1 MSHLFK
7 ILCLLFH
14 LLFFFHFAAQACD
27 WKFRVTDEM
36 GQAVSQAHIRI
47 ETLQA
52 EGFTS
57 QQGTLLLPGHQE
69 GHYTLQVIAKHYR
82 RRTLSLHLDCATDT
96 TYTIMLE
103 PERQELETVEVN
115 SQSANQ
121 VARAS
126 AFSMEAIDMKAQY
139 SRSSDMNSLLNRATG
154 LRLRS
159 DGYLGAPVN
168 INLGGLQGKA
178 VRLFRD
184 GIPLEIFGHGYDPSL
199 ISANMLERVEIYKGA
214 MPVAL
219 GADALGGGINFVS
232 RRLYHSSLEATYEI
246 GSFGTHQL
254 GLNAGYSNDSS
265 RFFAGIS
272 MALNTSKNNYTITA
286 PMLDPVTAQQ
296 VPTAVKRFHDAT
308 RSFYAEGFAGWRRL
322 SWADELRLTLIGSGL
337 SKAVQN
343 DVQMN
348 KVYGQARG
356 SDIGITPM
364 LHWQKGFLGNRL
376 NIRTT
381 FAYSSF
387 ATRFTDTATI
397 RYNWDGRV
405 IAANMPPGEIN
416 NGSLQRLQFRFYTAR
431 VYAAYQLHALHS
443 LELSSTLTARTRTG
457 SDPYGARTATAGQQD
472 ILTIPAHY
480 YKSATGLGLRSLLLQ
495 GKIENHIA
503 LKYYTMEARGY
514 SSDNF
519 GFTKQGST
527 ATNNPG
533 LTEALSY
540 RVNSHWLL
548 KASYEYATRQPDES
562 ELFGDGIMI
571 RDNLSLQPEKSH
583 NINAGAWFRSG
594 NETGDK
600 ISAAVNL
607 FYRRV
612 QDLILLQADI
622 PYNRYINY
630 DNARIKG
637 VELELQYNPLPWLS
651 LGGNATYQDIRR
663 VDIREPSLRFLN
675 DSRVNNIPFLF
686 GNLNIAFS
694 FNHLLLRNS
703 RLEVLYY
710 CNYVH
715 RFFLLPVSRQQEPSL
730 FGAIAPG
737 YSNLVIPN
745 DGRTAQVAQD
755 AGLVYHLPQDKI
767 SIAFECTNIGN
778 TRLFD
783 NFKVQRPGRAFH
795 LKVKYLLR

>member
-14 LLFFFHFAAQACD
+14 LLFFSHLAARACT
-27 WKFRVTDEM
+27 WKFRVTDEL
-36 GQAVSQAHIRI
+36 GHAVSQAHIRI
-47 ETLQA
+47 KTLQREA
-52 EGFTS
+52 FTS
-57 QQGTLLLPGHQE
+57 EQGRLVLPGTTP
-69 GHYTLQVIAKHYR
+69 GNYTLQVSAKHYQDKIINLD
-82 RRTLSLHLDCATDT
+82 LSCTTDS

-103 PERQELETVEVN
+103 PARQEIREI
-115 SQSANQ
+115 Q
-121 VARAS
+121 VHGSSLTTIARSS
-126 AFSMEAIDMKAQY
+126 AFSMEAIDMKANY
-139 SRSSDMNSLLNRATG
+139 SRGNDMNTLLNRTTG

-184 GIPLEIFGHGYDPSL
+184 GIPLDIFGHGYDPSL
-199 ISANMLERVEIYKGA
+199 ISVNMLERVEIYKGA

-232 RRLYHSSLEATYEI
+232 RRLYRPFLEATYET
-246 GSFGTHQL
+246 GSFGTHKL
-254 GLNAGYSNDSS
+254 GFNAGYSSDSS
-265 RFFAGIS
+265 HFFAGGGL
-272 MALNTSKNNYTITA
+272 ALNTSRNNYTITA

-296 VPTAVKRFHDAT
+296 VPTTVQRFHDAT
-308 RSFYAEGFAGWRRL
+308 RSFYAEAYAGWRRL
-322 SWADELRLTLIGSGL
+322 RWADELRLTLIGSGL
-337 SKAVQN
+337 YKEVQN

-348 KVYGQARG
+348 KVYGQAHG
-356 SDIGITPM
+356 SDIGFTPM
-364 LHWQKGFLGNRL
+364 LHWQKGFRDNKL
-376 NIRTT
+376 NIRST
-381 FAYSSF
+381 FVFSSF
-387 ATRFTDTATI
+387 ATRFTDTATV
-397 RYNWDGRV
+397 RYNWDGRI
-405 IAANMPPGEIN
+405 IATHMPPGEIN
-416 NGSLQRLQFRFYTAR
+416 NGSLQRLRFRFYTAR
-431 VYAAYQLHALHS
+431 FYASYQLHTRHT
-443 LELSSTLTARTRTG
+443 LELSNTFTARTRTG
-457 SDPYGARTATAGQQD
+457 SDPYGARTATADPQD

-480 YKSATGLGLRSLLLQ
+480 YKSAGGLGLRSLFLQ
-495 GKIENHIA
+495 ERLEQHIA

-514 SSDNF
+514 SADNF
-519 GFTKQGST
+519 GFTKQGKT
-527 ATNNPG
+527 AATHPG
-533 LTEALSY
+533 FTEALSY
-540 RVNSHWLL
+540 RISKRWLV

-571 RDNLSLQPEKSH
+571 RDNLSLQPEQSH
-583 NINAGAWFRSG
+583 NINAGAWFRSSD
-594 NETGDK
+594 ETEAK

-612 QDLILLQADI
+612 KDLILLQADI

-630 DNARIKG
+630 DNAKIKG
-637 VELELQYNPLPWLS
+637 IELDLQYNPLPWLS

-686 GNLNIAFS
+686 GNLNLGLS
-694 FNHLLLRNS
+694 FNHIFMRNS

-715 RFFLLPVSRQQEPSL
+715 RFFLLPVSRLQEPSL
-730 FGAIAPG
+730 FGIVAPG
-737 YSNLVIPN
+737 YSNLMIPN

-755 AGLVYHLPQDKI
+755 ASLVYHFPQDRI
-767 SIAFECTNIGN
+767 SLAVTCTNIGN

-795 LKVKYLLR
+795 LKLKYLL